1 MKASWERFLKE
12 SDIYYNYMINNFNF
26 MINDIPNNFS
36 IIDGIYRY
44 IKDTNKL
51 TEEYGDDIEKE
62 LIPWIIKEYEEGRL
76 FNKELWKPFRDQSAL
91 LSMYYGYRYLFTY
104 NENIYQLALID
115 EIDLDKNDK
124 SNKYYCFVLALY
136 GWKEEGSNMLQP
148 YKDSII
154 PEDNIMPEE
163 HWIYR

>member
-12 SDIYYNYMINNFNF
+12 GDIYYNYMINNFDS

-44 IKDTNKL
+44 IKDTDKM
-51 TEEYGDDIEKE
+51 TEIYGEEIEKE
-62 LIPWIIKEYEEGRL
+62 LIPWIKKEYEYGRL
-76 FNKELWKPFRDQSAL
+76 FDKTLWKPFRDQSAL

-104 NENIYQLALID
+104 KENIYQLALID
-115 EIDLDKNDK
+115 EIDLDENNRM
-124 SNKYYCFVLALY
+124 NKYYCFVLALY
-136 GWKEEGSNMLQP
+136 GWKEEGSSMLQP

-154 PEDNIMPEE
+154 PEDNIMPQK
-163 HWIYR
+163 HWIYQ